1 MKQHKAR
8 LYRTLYEYGLVLLG
22 ASLVGFG
29 YNLFLLPA
37 KLAAGGLSG
46 ISTLLFEVY
55 GFSPALVQ
63 FLFNIPIFI
72 IGWIVLG
79 NDFSG
84 KTLVGTFWVPFVIWL
99 TANISFGVTNHFLGA
114 VYGGV
119 VLGIGLGI
127 VYRGNGSTGG
137 TARSEEHTSELQSR
151 GHLVCRLL
159 LEKKKQ

>member
-55 GFSPALVQ
+55 GFSPAFVQ

-84 KTLVGTFWVPFVIWL
+84 KTLLGTLDRKSTRLNSSNV
-99 TANISFGVTNHFLGA
+99 ANSYA
-114 VYGGV
+114 
-119 VLGIGLGI
+119 
-127 VYRGNGSTGG
+127 
-137 TARSEEHTSELQSR
+137 A
-151 GHLVCRLL
+151 
-159 LEKKKQ
+159 

>member
-1 MKQHKAR
+1 MKSSMKQHKAR

-55 GFSPALVQ
+55 GFSPAFVQ
-63 FLFNIPIFI
+63 FLFNIPILI

-79 NDFSG
+79 NDFRDRRS
-84 KTLVGTFWVPFVIWL
+84 TRLNSSHVAL
-99 TANISFGVTNHFLGA
+99 SYA
-114 VYGGV
+114 VFC
-119 VLGIGLGI
+119 L
-127 VYRGNGSTGG
+127 
-137 TARSEEHTSELQSR
+137 
-151 GHLVCRLL
+151 
-159 LEKKKQ
+159 KKHH